1 MKRFLTHFK
10 GKDFGFKELQLS
22 EGALYT
28 PLTAQQAKF
37 AFYFTLK
44 RHNKRGSYLPSH
56 GIYGKSCKLTWETT
70 ETQGKLWGFFHR
82 TGVVPLGLKFTD
94 LPSSVV
100 VQYGE
105 KQHPVCMPG
114 IHKILWKWSVCI
126 NTVLFGFTSS
136 AFLYIWIV
144 IFPSPC
150 YGTHIWPLE
159 PQHLD
164 LGIWWLLWVP
174 SSSGHS
180 DSLASSQTQNPNSD
194 LFPGPRELFRAILRS
209 AHVWVCLLWHRPF
222 GPSKEPRSSKPKLTY
237 YLLLQPWP
245 HNLS

>member
-22 EGALYT
+22 ERALYT

-82 TGVVPLGLKFTD
+82 TGAVPLGLKFTD

-105 KQHPVCMPG
+105 KQHPMCMPG

-159 PQHLD
+159 PAA
-164 LGIWWLLWVP
+164 
-174 SSSGHS
+174 SGLEHS
-180 DSLASSQTQNPNSD
+180 MTLV
-194 LFPGPRELFRAILRS
+194 GPFQLRTLRFCGCITRSKPKFRF
-209 AHVWVCLLWHRPF
+209 V
-222 GPSKEPRSSKPKLTY
+222 PRSSWAVQGHPEVSTRLGVPPLSHT
-237 YLLLQPWP
+237 LWP
-245 HNLS
+245 QQGAMELKTRVNILSFASAMTP